1 MEESI
6 MEFTINSTISVET
19 TPTGVAVLSLNRPE
33 QWNAVNDD
41 MLRNMESIQNQIILE
56 GSIRAVLIKANG
68 SHFSVGMD
76 LNAIKTFGSRFSLNR
91 IAWLQAVY
99 GRWQEMPI
107 PVVAAVQ
114 GYCIGSGI
122 EMILGCDIRIAA
134 ENARFRLP
142 EVSLGLSPDMGGTTR
157 LTKLVGIGQAKRLIM
172 GCQEIKA
179 QEALNLGLVEE
190 VVKEEELE
198 ARALELTEKMAAYP
212 PLAMGWAKK
221 GINMAQENST
231 AAALLFEQA
240 QSSSCFS
247 SEDLKEAVAAFM
259 EKRKPQFKGR

>member
-1 MEESI
+1 

-99 GRWQEMPI
+99 RRWQEMPV

-122 EMILGCDIRIAA
+122 E
-134 ENARFRLP
+134 
-142 EVSLGLSPDMGGTTR
+142 
-157 LTKLVGIGQAKRLIM
+157 
-172 GCQEIKA
+172 
-179 QEALNLGLVEE
+179 
-190 VVKEEELE
+190 
-198 ARALELTEKMAAYP
+198 
-212 PLAMGWAKK
+212 
-221 GINMAQENST
+221 
-231 AAALLFEQA
+231 
-240 QSSSCFS
+240 
-247 SEDLKEAVAAFM
+247 
-259 EKRKPQFKGR
+259 